1 MPIKRFIV
9 NFYGCSED
17 KSGTITLLQ
26 KNCLSGCRIQSKPD
40 FIRQRFSEV
49 FQQPCQMAFVAEMLD
64 KGEVA
69 PLEYCETKIKD
80 IIISARKQNLV
91 MELER
96 ELLDEALESGKFV
109 IY

>member
-49 FQQPCQMAFVAEMLD
+49 FQQPCQMAFVAEIPFD
-64 KGEVA
+64 SRFFERGAPADGSGGTVEAEVA
-69 PLEYCETKIKD
+69 FV
-80 IIISARKQNLV
+80 SA
-91 MELER
+91 
-96 ELLDEALESGKFV
+96 EAQSGKIFEQ
-109 IY
+109 YRKTART